1 MNEFLN
7 LMDVCQRYGISKWTV
22 YSWTAKNLIPHLK
35 IGGKIL
41 FRQKDL
47 KKWEESNLSGAMKA
61 NLV

>member
-47 KKWEESNLSGAMKA
+47 EKWEESNLSGAMKD